1 MLRTALAIALFTH
14 ALASPSLAAH
24 NPTPAP
30 PQRLFISGHSLV
42 DQPLPN
48 HLAAIAQSLG
58 TPLQWNRQYV
68 VGSSIKTRSA
78 GNDASQAWSGYRLG
92 DNREGNG
99 LDVLQELQRPQTVTG
114 GAYDGLLITEQH
126 SVLGTLVWN
135 DTVRHLRH
143 YHERFI
149 AANPNGRTWFY
160 EPWLDVKDKDRPA
173 SWIAYERAAA
183 PVWQCV
189 VARVNHSLQAEG
201 RRDQIHS
208 LPAALALAGLVER
221 ATTGAGLPGVSQAG
235 VRQTMDALFADEVHL
250 TPLGS
255 YYMALVSY
263 AGLFGRS
270 PAGAWKPETVSL
282 AAAQSLQSTA
292 WDMVQAARDMHAP
305 SLAQCQQRVQAFIGP
320 YWAYVR
326 DTAWRKEGSAKA
338 HWLWAKHRAQWHW
351 RLRDGAPTN
360 PLRYD
365 TATDKAFWLP
375 AP

>member
-1 MLRTALAIALFTH
+1 MLRTALALALITNV
-14 ALASPSLAAH
+14 LASPALAAH
-24 NPTPAP
+24 NPALAP

-42 DQPLPN
+42 DQPLPD
-48 HLAAIAQSLG
+48 HLAAVAQSLG

-92 DNREGNG
+92 DNREGSG
-99 LDVLQELQRPQTVTG
+99 LNVLQELQRAQTVSG

-126 SVLGTLVWN
+126 SLLGTLVWN

-160 EPWLDVKDKDRPA
+160 EPWLDVKDKNQPA
-173 SWIAYERAAA
+173 SWVAYERAAS

-221 ATTGAGLPGVSQAG
+221 ATSGAGLPGLSQAS
-235 VRQTMDALFADEVHL
+235 VRQTMDTLFADDVHL

-270 PAGAWKPETVSL
+270 PAGAWKPDAVSP
-282 AAAQSLQSTA
+282 AAAESLQSTA
-292 WDMVQAARDMHAP
+292 WDMVQAAREVQTP
-305 SLAQCQQRVQAFIGP
+305 SLAQCQQRMQAFIGP

-326 DTAWRKEGSAKA
+326 DTAWRQKGRAKA

-351 RLRDGAPTN
+351 KLRDGAAAN
-360 PLRYD
+360 PMRYD
-365 TATDKAFWLP
+365 AATDKAFWLP